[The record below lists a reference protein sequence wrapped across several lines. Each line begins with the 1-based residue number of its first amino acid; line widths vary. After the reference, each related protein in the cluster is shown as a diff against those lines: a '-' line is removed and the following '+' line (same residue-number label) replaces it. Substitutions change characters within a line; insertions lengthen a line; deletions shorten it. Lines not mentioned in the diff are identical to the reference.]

1 MKILVTYDMFREG
14 FTELE
19 SKYEVTFP
27 EGRDFTYEEVFEM
40 IPEYDVLC
48 SMFDFPVNK
57 ELIDHASKLRL
68 IANYAVGYNNIDV
81 AYALEK
87 GLTVANTPD
96 PVTAPTANIALGL
109 MLDTAR
115 RITECDRK
123 LRTLG
128 KDMKV
133 GVLEN
138 LGMPVTGQTL
148 GIIGMGRIGK
158 ALAKRANALGMD
170 VIYHNRRQL
179 CIEDETKLNV
189 TYVSKEELLA
199 KADFV
204 SLNAPYTPDTYHI
217 LGEEEFKQMKP
228 SAILINTARGPLVD
242 EHALVKALR
251 EGTIHGAG
259 LDVFEFGDYPLPELL
274 EMDNVVLTPHIGTQT
289 METRI
294 IMARTVCNN
303 VIGFLE
309 GDRPVSR
316 VLPAMTA
323 AFILSELQSVGT
335 PEKAVHLSRFFKT
348 GPGQYGE
355 GDQFLGVVVPQT
367 RSIAKANKATP
378 FDELQLLLDSPWH
391 EARLCALLILVY
403 RFQDRKAMPEEREAI
418 FRFYLKNM
426 RRCNNWDL
434 VDLTCRDIVGE
445 YLVDKDRSL
454 LYRLAESENLW
465 EQRISIVSTWAFIRR
480 NDFGDTLELSERLI
494 GHKHDLMHKA
504 VGWMLRE
511 VGKKERQ
518 TLTDFL
524 ERNATR
530 LPRTALRYAIEHYPE
545 PERQYFLKKK

>member
-81 AYALEK
+81 VYALEK

-189 TYVSKEELLA
+189 TY
-199 KADFV
+199 
-204 SLNAPYTPDTYHI
+204 APYTPDTYHI

-251 EGTIHGAG
+251 EGAIHGAG

-289 METRI
+289 TETRI

-316 VLPAMTA
+316 VLRP
-323 AFILSELQSVGT
+323 
-335 PEKAVHLSRFFKT
+335 
-348 GPGQYGE
+348 
-355 GDQFLGVVVPQT
+355 
-367 RSIAKANKATP
+367 
-378 FDELQLLLDSPWH
+378 
-391 EARLCALLILVY
+391 
-403 RFQDRKAMPEEREAI
+403 
-418 FRFYLKNM
+418 
-426 RRCNNWDL
+426 
-434 VDLTCRDIVGE
+434 
-445 YLVDKDRSL
+445 
-454 LYRLAESENLW
+454 
-465 EQRISIVSTWAFIRR
+465 
-480 NDFGDTLELSERLI
+480 
-494 GHKHDLMHKA
+494 
-504 VGWMLRE
+504 
-511 VGKKERQ
+511 
-518 TLTDFL
+518 
-524 ERNATR
+524 
-530 LPRTALRYAIEHYPE
+530 
-545 PERQYFLKKK
+545 